1 MDTLLYAGSFDPVTR
16 GHMDIIRRAAK
27 LCDTLVVAVMVNPA
41 KPGSLSREER
51 VSLLARCCRDIGNV
65 KIVRHDGLLAD
76 CAKQVGARAV
86 VRGLRPVGDFETEF
100 EMASVN
106 RMIGGIETILLITSP
121 EFASVSSSVV
131 REVAAFGGDIAPLVP
146 EGMAEEIL
154 TALSRKGK

>member
-27 LCDTLVVAVMVNPA
+27 LCDTLIVAVMINPT

-51 VSLLARCCRDIGNV
+51 VSMLTRCCGDIENV
-65 KIVRHDGLLAD
+65 IIVRHDGLLVE
-76 CAKQVGARAV
+76 CAKQYGARAV
-86 VRGLRPVGDFETEF
+86 VRGLRPIGDFESEF

-106 RMIGGIETILLITSP
+106 RMIGDVETILLITSQ
-121 EFASVSSSVV
+121 EVASVSSSVV
-131 REVAAFGGDIAPLVP
+131 REVATFGGDITAMVP

-154 TALSRKGK
+154 AALFRKKG

>member
-51 VSLLARCCRDIGNV
+51 VSMLARCCRGIENV

-76 CAKQVGARAV
+76 CAKQFSVRAV
-86 VRGLRPVGDFETEF
+86 VRGLRPVGDFEAEF

-154 TALSRKGK
+154 AALSRKKE